1 MFTTGPLKGVT
12 RPSCTR
18 TTEAKYSSHSGMR
31 ASWARIS
38 RIGRPVW
45 RVSSS
50 MNSGRRERRS
60 RAAVERTVKRIDGSA
75 RDQEPSWNVFR
86 DSVMIWL
93 TDSLG
98 VESMVAIGSSV
109 AGLMTGIR
117 GVIAVVWV
125 PLTQLET

>member
-1 MFTTGPLKGVT
+1 
-12 RPSCTR
+12 
-18 TTEAKYSSHSGMR
+18 
-31 ASWARIS
+31 
-38 RIGRPVW
+38 
-45 RVSSS
+45 

-60 RAAVERTVKRIDGSA
+60 RAAVERTVKRVDGSA
-75 RDQEPSWNVFR
+75 RDQEPLWKVFR

-93 TDSLG
+93 TVSLE

-117 GVIAVVWV
+117 GVVAVVWV